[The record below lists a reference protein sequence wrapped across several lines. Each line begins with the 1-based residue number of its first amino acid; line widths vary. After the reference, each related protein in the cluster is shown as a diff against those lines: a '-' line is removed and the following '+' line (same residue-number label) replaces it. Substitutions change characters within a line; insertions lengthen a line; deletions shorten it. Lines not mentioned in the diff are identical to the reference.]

1 MVSSSF
7 NQTQKH
13 LEEYPTIDS
22 KSYDRYDLEIK
33 DVFSDRI
40 ETQEELELILVT
52 AFQLPRSKP
61 SSYLNS

>member
-40 ETQEELELILVT
+40 ETQEEL
-52 AFQLPRSKP
+52 K
-61 SSYLNS
+61 

>member
-40 ETQEELELILVT
+40 ETQEELKW
-52 AFQLPRSKP
+52 AHFSNCFSA
-61 SSYLNS
+61 SSF